1 MSTVS
6 LLAVSA
12 SPSVSS
18 KTHAL
23 AATAVELNGAGSVVD
38 LAGLDA
44 EALLGRRQDPAVDSL
59 LASIGTASILV
70 LVTPVY
76 RATYSGLLKVVFDQ
90 LGQDALAG
98 TASVLVASAAGPGH
112 YLSLDTGLRAL
123 VASLGGWS
131 VPTVTYAVPSDFG
144 EDGRPLGH
152 IVDRLAAGLGEAERV
167 VGATAG

>member
-1 MSTVS
+1 MTV
-6 LLAVSA
+6 LAVNA
-12 SPSVSS
+12 SPSASS

-23 AATAVELNGAGSVVD
+23 AATAVELAGTGSVVD

-44 EALLGRRQDPAVDSL
+44 EALLGRRSDPAVDGL
-59 LASIGTASILV
+59 LASLSDASILV

-90 LGQDALAG
+90 LPQEALAG

-112 YLSLDTGLRAL
+112 YLSLDTGLRSL

-131 VPTVTYAVPSDFG
+131 VPTVTYAVPSDF
-144 EDGRPLGH
+144 DPAGRPLAP
-152 IVDRLAAGLGEAERV
+152 IVERLRSGVTEAQLV
-167 VGATAG
+167 TGTTPG